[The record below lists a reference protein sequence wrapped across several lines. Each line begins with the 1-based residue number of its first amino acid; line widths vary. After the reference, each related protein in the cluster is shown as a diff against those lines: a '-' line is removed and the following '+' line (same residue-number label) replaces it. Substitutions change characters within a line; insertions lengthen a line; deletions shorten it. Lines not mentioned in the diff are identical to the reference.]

1 MPNDSHDTSM
11 RVLFQFRMV
20 FGAVR
25 SHFQKV
31 EQAVGLGGAQ
41 VWALSVIA
49 SQPGIG
55 VSQLA
60 QALNVRQ
67 PTASNALKALQAR
80 GLVIAQKAS
89 HDRRV
94 VQLTLT
100 PEGVDL
106 LSRAPGPPM
115 GVLPAGLMALPPD
128 TLQRLE
134 QDLQVLITTLSVSP
148 DAAQTPLGD
157 L

>member
-1 MPNDSHDTSM
+1 MH
-11 RVLFQFRMV
+11 VLSQFRMV

-31 EQAVGLGGAQ
+31 EHSVGLGGAQ

-49 SQPGIG
+49 AQPGMG
-55 VSQLA
+55 VGQLA

-67 PTASNALKALQAR
+67 PTASNALKTLQAR
-80 GLVIAQKAS
+80 GLVVAQKAA

-94 VQLTLT
+94 LQLTLT
-100 PEGVDL
+100 PEGQAL
-106 LSRAPGPPM
+106 LGKAPGPPM
-115 GVLPAGLMALPPD
+115 GVLPMGLMALPPD
-128 TLQRLE
+128 TLQRLAE
-134 QDLQVLITTLSVSP
+134 DLQALIDTLAVDP
-148 DAAQTPLGD
+148 KAAQTPLAD